1 MQNLINNLRAKI
13 DMKKKMFRGKKYFI
27 EALWEGVL
35 KISGSVTSIIILLIV
50 VFLFSEGM
58 GLFKRKVVEDG
69 YVVAVNSK
77 NKIETLTSSQIK
89 NIFDAKIVSWK
100 ELGANVSEDDIMV
113 FRLDDITSYASE
125 EEMGANYENL
135 PKIISKIL
143 EEHPN
148 MIAFIP
154 EQYTKKGFSAKVLD
168 LGNIKV
174 KDFLTGKEW
183 FPTAQPAPQFGI
195 LPIVLGTLWVSL
207 GAILIALP
215 FGLAVAIYSA
225 ELASNRIHKILKPV
239 IELLAGIPSVV
250 YGFFG
255 LIIIV
260 PLIQKV
266 FSLPVGETALAGS
279 IVLAIMAL
287 PTIIT
292 IAEDA
297 LRSTPR
303 SMKEAS
309 LALGANKWQTIL
321 KVTIPYSISG
331 ITAGVVLGIGRAIGE
346 TMAVLMVTGNA
357 AVIPHTLLAPV
368 RTIPATIAA
377 ELGEAPKGGAH
388 YEALF
393 ILGCILFI
401 ITLIINLIVEYVS
414 SKNKNKIA

>member
-1 MQNLINNLRAKI
+1 
-13 DMKKKMFRGKKYFI
+13 MFRGKKYFI
-27 EALWEGVL
+27 ETLWEGLL
-35 KISGSVTSIIILLIV
+35 KISGSVTSIIIILIIL
-50 VFLFSEGM
+50 FLFSEGM
-58 GLFKRKVVEDG
+58 GLFKNNIVEDG

-77 NKIETLTSSQIK
+77 NKIENLSPQQIK
-89 NIFDAKIVSWK
+89 DIFDSKIVSWK
-100 ELGANVSEDDIMV
+100 ELGVDVSEDEIII
-113 FRLDDITSYASE
+113 FRLDDVTNYVSE
-125 EEMGANYENL
+125 EEIGENLENL
-135 PKIISKIL
+135 PKILNQIL
-143 EEHPN
+143 EDNPN

-154 EQYTKKGFSAKVLD
+154 ESYTKSNFSSKILD
-168 LGNIKV
+168 LGNIKIS
-174 KDFLTGKEW
+174 DFLSGKEW
-183 FPTAQPAPQFGI
+183 FPTASPAPQFGVV
-195 LPIVLGTLWVSL
+195 PIVLGTLWVSL

-215 FGLAVAIYSA
+215 FGLAVSIYSA
-225 ELASNRIHKILKPV
+225 ELASNRLHKIIKPI

-255 LIIIV
+255 LIVIV

-266 FSLPVGETALAGS
+266 FNLDVGETGLAGS

-303 SMKEAS
+303 AMKEAS
-309 LALGANKWQTIL
+309 LALGANKWQTIV

-357 AVIPHTLLAPV
+357 AVIPHTLLEPV

-393 ILGCILFI
+393 VLGCILFI
-401 ITLIINLIVEYVS
+401 ITLIINLVVEYIS
-414 SKNKNKIA
+414 SKNKNKVA

>member
-1 MQNLINNLRAKI
+1 
-13 DMKKKMFRGKKYFI
+13 MFRGKKYFI
-27 EALWEGVL
+27 EALWEGLL
-35 KISGSVTSIIILLIV
+35 KISGSVTSIIIILIIL
-50 VFLFSEGM
+50 FLFSEGM
-58 GLFKRKVVEDG
+58 GLFKNNIVEDG

-77 NKIETLTSSQIK
+77 NKIENLSPQQIK
-89 NIFDAKIVSWK
+89 DIFDSKIVSWK
-100 ELGANVSEDDIMV
+100 ELGVDVSEDEIII
-113 FRLDDITSYASE
+113 FRLDDVTNYVSE
-125 EEMGANYENL
+125 EEIGENLENL
-135 PKIISKIL
+135 PKILNQIL
-143 EEHPN
+143 EDNPN

-154 EQYTKKGFSAKVLD
+154 ESYTKSNFSSKILD
-168 LGNIKV
+168 LGNIKIS
-174 KDFLTGKEW
+174 DFLSGKEW
-183 FPTAQPAPQFGI
+183 FPTASPAPQFGVV
-195 LPIVLGTLWVSL
+195 PIVLGTLWVSL

-215 FGLAVAIYSA
+215 FGLAVSIYSA
-225 ELASNRIHKILKPV
+225 ELASNRLHKIIKPI

-255 LIIIV
+255 LIVIV

-266 FSLPVGETALAGS
+266 FNLDVGETGLAGS

-303 SMKEAS
+303 AMKEAS
-309 LALGANKWQTIL
+309 LALGANKWQTIV

-357 AVIPHTLLAPV
+357 AVIPHTLLEPV

-393 ILGCILFI
+393 VLGCILFI
-401 ITLIINLIVEYVS
+401 ITLIINLVVEYIS
-414 SKNKNKIA
+414 SKNKNKVA

>member
-1 MQNLINNLRAKI
+1 
-13 DMKKKMFRGKKYFI
+13 MFRGKKYFV

-35 KISGSVTSIIILLIV
+35 KISGSVTSIIIILIV
-50 VFLFSEGM
+50 LFLFSEGL
-58 GLFKRKVVEDG
+58 GLFKKNVIEEGFVI
-69 YVVAVNSK
+69 AVNK
-77 NKIETLTSSQIK
+77 NNPIKNLTPEQIKDVFDVKIE
-89 NIFDAKIVSWK
+89 FWE
-100 ELGANVSEDDIMV
+100 ELGVKIKDNQIVV
-113 FRLDDITSYASE
+113 LRLDDIPNYFPE
-125 EEMGANYENL
+125 EKIEENMSNL
-135 PKIISKIL
+135 PQVISQIL
-143 EEHPN
+143 NENPG

-154 EQYTKKGFSAKVLD
+154 KDFTQNGFDGKVLD
-168 LGNIKV
+168 LGNINF
-174 KDFLTGKEW
+174 KDFFGGKEW
-183 FPTAQPAPQFGI
+183 FPTAQPAAQFGVI
-195 LPIVLGTLWVSL
+195 PIIMGTLWVSL

-215 FGLAVAIYSA
+215 FGIAVAIYSA
-225 ELASNRIHKILKPV
+225 ELASKNIRKVLKPV

-255 LIIIV
+255 LVVIV

-266 FSLPVGETALAGS
+266 FNLDVGETALAGS

-297 LRSTPR
+297 ISSTPR
-303 SMKEAS
+303 AMKEAS
-309 LALGANKWQTIL
+309 LALGANKWQTII
-321 KVTIPYSISG
+321 KVVIPYSISG

-357 AVIPHTLLAPV
+357 AIIPHTLLEPV

-393 ILGCILFI
+393 ILGCILFV
-401 ITLIINLIVEYVS
+401 ITLLINLSVEYIS
-414 SKNKNKIA
+414 YRNKNKLV

>member
-1 MQNLINNLRAKI
+1 MPQ
-13 DMKKKMFRGKKYFI
+13 
-27 EALWEGVL
+27 
-35 KISGSVTSIIILLIV
+35 II
-50 VFLFSEGM
+50 
-58 GLFKRKVVEDG
+58 
-69 YVVAVNSK
+69 
-77 NKIETLTSSQIK
+77 SQI
-89 NIFDAKIVSWK
+89 
-100 ELGANVSEDDIMV
+100 
-113 FRLDDITSYASE
+113 LDDNP
-125 EEMGANYENL
+125 G
-135 PKIISKIL
+135 
-143 EEHPN
+143 
-148 MIAFIP
+148 MIAFVPKDFTQTNFTGKI
-154 EQYTKKGFSAKVLD
+154 LD
-168 LGNIKV
+168 LGNINF
-174 KDFLTGKEW
+174 KDFFGGKEW
-183 FPTAQPAPQFGI
+183 FPTAQPAHQFGVI
-195 LPIVLGTLWVSL
+195 PIVMGTLWVSL

-225 ELASNRIHKILKPV
+225 ELASKAVHKVLKPI

-255 LIIIV
+255 LVVIV
-260 PLIQKV
+260 PLIQKT
-266 FSLPVGETALAGS
+266 FNLDVGETGLAGS

-303 SMKEAS
+303 AMKEAS
-309 LALGANKWQTIL
+309 LALGANKWQTIV

-357 AVIPHTLLAPV
+357 AVIPHTLLEPV

-393 ILGCILFI
+393 VLGCILFV
-401 ITLIINLIVEYVS
+401 ITLLINLTVEYIS
-414 SKNKNKIA
+414 YRNKNKVA